1 MPVAPETSPDYPVVI
16 AVQGADAREEG
27 RRVGELLRFL
37 RCSGVIACYGQA
49 ALLLHIVK
57 DGVSGPYVDGL
68 ETPVRTRPVRTRPV
82 RTRRCEP
89 AGHVR
94 VHGGDEMLVTTIHQ
108 AKGREWDVVI
118 VGSLRGPDLDTDRRP
133 RHLLVLT
140 CSGQPHPRFR
150 SIWERRD
157 RWPDVDRA
165 ALARQ
170 RFGDKEDDSRH
181 MVMEFGQ
188 LRRLAVGVGARY
200 ETHPRGWMRIPASRC
215 P

>member
-1 MPVAPETSPDYPVVI
+1 M
-16 AVQGADAREEG
+16 
-27 RRVGELLRFL
+27 
-37 RCSGVIACYGQA
+37 
-49 ALLLHIVK
+49 
-57 DGVSGPYVDGL
+57 DGL
-68 ETPVRTRPVRTRPV
+68 ETAGVPARCEPARCEPA
-82 RTRRCEP
+82 RCEP

-94 VHGGDEMLVTTIHQ
+94 VHGGDEMLVATSHQ
-108 AKGREWDVVI
+108 AEGREWDAVI
-118 VGSLRGPDLDTDRRP
+118 VGSLSGPDLDTDRRL

-140 CSGQPHPRFR
+140 CSGQRHPRFR